1 MIAAIYARK
10 PTEQKGV
17 PDEEKP
23 VARQVEHAT
32 AYATRTGVWEAA
44 RRRTGIRTRREA

>member
-10 PTEQKGV
+10 PTEQNGV
-17 PDEEKP
+17 PDEEKS

-32 AYATRTGVWEAA
+32 AYATRRGVWEAA
-44 RRRTGIRTRREA
+44 RRRTGVRARREA